1 MIGRSVRTFPS
12 KGESKKRDRWWQGDW
27 KKGKSKQIVSEMVVD
42 LKIQNLLSHGGQKAN
57 LKMI

>member
-1 MIGRSVRTFPS
+1 MLEHFLQRKNLRREISGG
-12 KGESKKRDRWWQGDW
+12 KEIE

-42 LKIQNLLSHGGQKAN
+42 LKIQNLLSDGEEKKAN